1 MPEPIIVDGHAEK
14 VTITV
19 PSQFKLTNAGNTTTI
34 EVEADPGKPF
44 QRVEVKED
52 AVLKFS
58 NKTGEGTDGFKAN
71 WHIEI
76 GRHKTEI

>member
-1 MPEPIIVDGHAEK
+1 MAEPIIIDGHADK

-34 EVEADPGKPF
+34 EVEAEPGKPF
-44 QRVEVKED
+44 QRVEVKEGNTRQ
-52 AVLKFS
+52 FI
-58 NKTGEGTDGFKAN
+58 NKKAPGTDHLKTN

-76 GRHKTEI
+76 GRDPEP